1 MKSRSASILAL
12 SALLLAACN
21 AQTTIDTDSD
31 TSLSS
36 SEAMTASM
44 PYLDDG
50 SSSSDSV
57 ELNVG
62 SSAPAQAASSQ
73 QANNGQ
79 TRVITIN
86 VTDWSFSPSM
96 IAVAKGEKVQL
107 KLVGGTGIHSLA
119 VPGLGMNVRIEAGQ
133 TVTVDLPTDTAGT
146 FDAMCRI
153 PCGAGHKDM
162 KATIV
167 IS

>member
-1 MKSRSASILAL
+1 MKPRSASILAL

-21 AQTTIDTDSD
+21 AQAPTG
-31 TSLSS
+31 TSSESS
-36 SEAMTASM
+36 SSFSSEEATIMM

-57 ELNVG
+57 ELNIN
-62 SSAPAQAASSQ
+62 SSAAAASQ
-73 QANNGQ
+73 QTNNGQ

-86 VTDWSFSPSM
+86 VTDWEFSPSM

-107 KLVGGTGIHSLA
+107 KLVGGTGIHSFA
-119 VPGLGMNVRIEAGQ
+119 VPGLGMNVRIEPGQ
-133 TVTVDLPTDTAGT
+133 TVTVDLPTDATGT
-146 FDAMCRI
+146 FDASCRI
-153 PCGAGHKDM
+153 PCGPGHKDM
-162 KATIV
+162 KATII